1 MKLFITGSQGFI
13 GKLLTESL
21 LDLGYE
27 IIGIDLLM
35 NSVDHE
41 KYIHIQGNIMDSS
54 LLSNSMSTSID
65 AVIHLA
71 AEHKDF
77 GVSEEEYFTVN
88 EHGTKV
94 ILDCATEAG
103 IEKIIFFSSVAVYGK
118 IEKAT
123 ETTAPTP
130 STSYGASKLAAENI
144 IRQWIKVDSKRSAV
158 IIRPAVVFG
167 PENYANIYRLI
178 SRVCDGK
185 FFWVGKGENIKSV
198 AYVENLVS
206 ATLFLLESMKI
217 GIEIYNYSD
226 EPQLSL
232 KELVNVVSQVALVK
246 LPDFHIPPKIAIY
259 IGGVIDVIGKLLRL
273 NFSFKKE
280 RFKRFSTSSHYPS
293 DKIRLIGFK
302 QKIDLSE
309 GISKTVD
316 WYLESKAK
324 Q

>member
-1 MKLFITGSQGFI
+1 MITGSSGFI
-13 GKLLTESL
+13 GSYLTNALIES
-21 LDLGYE
+21 GHNV
-27 IIGIDLLM
+27 IGIDKNAGNILHD
-35 NSVDHE
+35 NYH
-41 KYIHIQGNIMDSS
+41 HIQGSILEKD
-54 LLSNSMSTSID
+54 LILSNLSGSID
-65 AVIHLA
+65 YLIHLA

-77 GVSEEEYFTVN
+77 GVSEEKYFRVN

-94 ILDCATEAG
+94 ILDCATEVG
-103 IEKIIFFSSVAVYGK
+103 VEKIIFFSSVAVYGK

-123 ETTAPTP
+123 ESTAPSP

-144 IRQWIKVDSKRSAV
+144 IKSWIEDDSKRSAV

-226 EPQLSL
+226 EPPVSL
-232 KELVNVVSQVALVK
+232 KELVNMVSQVAAVK

-259 IGGVIDVIGKLLRL
+259 IGGIIDVFGKLLRL
-273 NFSFKKE
+273 NFSFTKV
-280 RFKRFSTSSHYPS
+280 RFQKFSTSSYYPS
-293 DKIRLIGFK
+293 DKIRSAGFR

>member
-1 MKLFITGSQGFI
+1 MITGSSGFI
-13 GKLLTESL
+13 GSYLTNALIES
-21 LDLGYE
+21 GHNV
-27 IIGIDLLM
+27 IGIDKNACKILHD
-35 NSVDHE
+35 NYH
-41 KYIHIQGNIMDSS
+41 HIQGSILEED
-54 LLSNSMSTSID
+54 LILSNLSGNID
-65 AVIHLA
+65 YLIHLA

-88 EHGTKV
+88 EHGSKV
-94 ILDCATEAG
+94 ILDCATKAG
-103 IEKIIFFSSVAVYGK
+103 IEKIIFFSSVAVYGNL
-118 IEKAT
+118 EKAT
-123 ETTAPTP
+123 ETTTTSP
-130 STSYGASKLAAENI
+130 STPYGASKLAAENI
-144 IRQWIKVDSKRSAV
+144 IRQWVKDDSKRSAV
-158 IIRPAVVFG
+158 IVRPTVVFG

-206 ATLFLLESMKI
+206 VTLFLMESMKI

-232 KELVNVVSQVALVK
+232 KELVNMVSHDASVK
-246 LPDFHIPPKIAIY
+246 VPDFHIPPKIAIY
-259 IGGVIDVIGKLLRL
+259 LGGIIDVIGKLLRL
-273 NFSFKKE
+273 NFSFTKE
-280 RFKRFSTSSHYPS
+280 RFEKFSTSSYYSS
-293 DKIRLIGFK
+293 DKIRSAGFK